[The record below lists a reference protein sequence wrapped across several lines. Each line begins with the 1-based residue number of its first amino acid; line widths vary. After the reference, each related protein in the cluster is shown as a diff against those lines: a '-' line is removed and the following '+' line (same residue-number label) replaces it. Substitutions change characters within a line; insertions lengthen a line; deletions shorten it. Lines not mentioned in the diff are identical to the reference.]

1 MSADLDCVELPRSA
15 LLRSVRRHIGL
26 SFLSH
31 PSAYAV
37 GVCVVSLLSMA
48 TTLIVP
54 RLLDPVAFGS
64 FALLG
69 TLFQYAARADLG
81 LSQLADRD
89 LARAG
94 ATDAGAA
101 AARGIALL
109 RASWALGL
117 LAIVILTPLAVAG
130 AVASGRFAPGDAALA
145 VVAGVLGMVAHAP
158 TSLYRA
164 TSQHWDFALLALL
177 QQASLTAPRLAGLL
191 IGGVTGCFAALLLC
205 SGLLAL
211 AFAHPGHALAWR
223 LPVVLPMVR
232 AALPLF
238 VFNGFWLVAVTA
250 NRWIAALLSAPDQL
264 GLFAFGANLALV
276 GLTIVGA
283 VAQVRY
289 PKLLGAMARA
299 PEGRSDLLAGELR
312 RVSLVLAAGALAA
325 IPVTAPLIA
334 LLFPGYEAAAGATVW
349 LALACLP
356 LGAVAWVVPMALV
369 LTDAP
374 LREAVRVFGP
384 TLVLLAAAMTA
395 GDALAGIAGQG
406 LACAA
411 TGLFLFVG
419 LAGIFRRAGILSPQ
433 AARRAV
439 ATQAVLL
446 GLLAL
451 AAALWLHGAAPGA
464 TGSIPV
470 PSGEASR

>member
-1 MSADLDCVELPRSA
+1 MSADLDCAELPRSA
-15 LLRSVRRHIGL
+15 ALRGVRRRIGL
-26 SFLSH
+26 SFLGH

-54 RLLDPVAFGS
+54 RLLDPVAFGA

-89 LARAG
+89 LACG
-94 ATDAGAA
+94 APDA
-101 AARGIALL
+101 AARGVELL

-117 LAIVILTPLAVAG
+117 GAILILTPLAVAG
-130 AVASGRFAPGDAALA
+130 AVLSGRFAPGDAALA

-158 TSLYRA
+158 TSIYRA
-164 TSQHWDFALLALL
+164 ASQHWDFALLALL
-177 QQASLTAPRLAGLL
+177 QQAGLTAPRLAGLL
-191 IGGVTGCFAALLLC
+191 LAGVTGCFAALTLW

-211 AFAHPGHALAWR
+211 AFAQPRHALAWR
-223 LPVVLPMVR
+223 PAVVLPMVR

-238 VFNGFWLVAVTA
+238 VFNTLWLVTTTA
-250 NRWIAALLSAPDQL
+250 NRWVAALLSPPDRL

-276 GLTIVGA
+276 GLAIVGT

-289 PKLLGAMARA
+289 PKLLRAMADA
-299 PEGRSDLLAGELR
+299 PEGRSALLAGEIQRAGLT
-312 RVSLVLAAGALAA
+312 LAAVALAA
-325 IPVTAPLIA
+325 IPLTAPVIA
-334 LLFPGYEAAAGATVW
+334 LLFPGYEGAAGTTVW

-356 LGAVAWVVPMALV
+356 LGTAAWIVPMALV
-369 LTDAP
+369 LTASP
-374 LREAVRVFGP
+374 LREALRIFGP
-384 TLVLLAAAMTA
+384 SLALLTVGMAA

-406 LACAA
+406 AACAGA
-411 TGLFLFVG
+411 GLVLFAG
-419 LAGIFRRAGILSPQ
+419 LIGLFRRADILSPQ

-439 ATQAVLL
+439 LTQTT
-446 GLLAL
+446 LLAAL
-451 AAALWLHGAAPGA
+451 ALTVWEVTP
-464 TGSIPV
+464 
-470 PSGEASR
+470 